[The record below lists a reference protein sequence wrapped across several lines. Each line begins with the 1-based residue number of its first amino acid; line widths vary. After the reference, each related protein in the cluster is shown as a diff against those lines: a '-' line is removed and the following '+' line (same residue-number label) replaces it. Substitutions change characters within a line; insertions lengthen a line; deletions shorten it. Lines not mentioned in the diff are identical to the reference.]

1 MSMRGVPA
9 ALLFVA
15 SLPFPTEIV
24 IFRLLECIF
33 FRPEKWRLMNSALVR
48 VVASFAWRTT
58 ALPFRKWKNIRPC
71 SRLISSSR
79 ILEFI
84 RIPDSG
90 EVLKKMA
97 TAAGKTTSWMSVM
110 APDGHKLRIFF
121 FFFFDQQTDRCVDA
135 FAFHLWSLL
144 LRIQSLH
151 NKKKKNQ
158 QQKHGEKRR
167 KLLNAA
173 RC

>member
-1 MSMRGVPA
+1 MA
-9 ALLFVA
+9 ANEQRPRACCRFICMADDSVAIPQMEKIFVLA
-15 SLPFPTEIV
+15 AVLSQV
-24 IFRLLECIF
+24 HGS
-33 FRPEKWRLMNSALVR
+33 W
-48 VVASFAWRTT
+48 
-58 ALPFRKWKNIRPC
+58 
-71 SRLISSSR
+71 SSSG
-79 ILEFI
+79 F

-90 EVLKKMA
+90 EVLKKKA
-97 TAAGKTTSWMSVM
+97 TAAGKATSWMSVM

-144 LRIQSLH
+144 LRIQSLR

>member
-9 ALLFVA
+9 AILFVA

-58 ALPFRKWKNIRPC
+58 ALPFRKWKKY
-71 SRLISSSR
+71 SSLQPSH
-79 ILEFI
+79 LKFTDLGVHPDSGF

-90 EVLKKMA
+90 EVLKKKA
-97 TAAGKTTSWMSVM
+97 TAAGKATSWMSVM
-110 APDGHKLRIFF
+110 APDGHKLRIFVF
-121 FFFFDQQTDRCVDA
+121 FFYQQTDRCVDA

-144 LRIQSLH
+144 LRIQSVR
-151 NKKKKNQ
+151 NKKKRTNSRNT
-158 QQKHGEKRR
+158 EKRGE
-167 KLLNAA
+167 N
-173 RC
+173 C